1 MAGIY
6 IHIPFCRKACSYCNF
21 HFSTDL
27 KQIDDFLFSL
37 KKEIGMK
44 SDFISDKVTIET
56 IYFGG
61 GTPGLLAT
69 KEISSV
75 LEIIEKK
82 FNISSNAEITIEAN
96 PDDIDYLKV
105 KEWMRLGINRISLGI
120 QSFSDKELQ
129 WMNRNHSS
137 GQSILSINQII
148 DAGISNF
155 SVDLIFGSQLQSKNE
170 LIQNIEIITE
180 KKIPH
185 ISCYALTAEP
195 KTLLHHLIKT
205 KKAEEIQ
212 SEKQAAQFL
221 LIMDLLNEYGYEQ
234 YEISNYSLP
243 GKRSRHNSSYWAGKP
258 YFGFG
263 PSAHSFDGINKRRWN
278 VSNNALYVKSIMADS
293 IPFEEELL
301 TPTQQL
307 NEYIMTSI
315 RTIEGIQINEITSRF
330 GLEISQKLLEACTTE
345 INSGRIIVTEKN
357 IFLSKEGKLFAD
369 GIAADLFFDQHT

>member
-330 GLEISQKLLEACTTE
+330 GLEISQKLLDACKNE
-345 INSGRIIVTEKN
+345 MNKGRIIVTERT

>member
-1 MAGIY
+1 
-6 IHIPFCRKACSYCNF
+6 
-21 HFSTDL
+21 
-27 KQIDDFLFSL
+27 
-37 KKEIGMK
+37 MK

-105 KEWMRLGINRISLGI
+105 KEWMSLGINRISLGI
-120 QSFSDKELQ
+120 QSFSDIELQ

-330 GLEISQKLLEACTTE
+330 GLEISQKLLDACKNE
-345 INSGRIIVTEKN
+345 MNKGRIIVTERT